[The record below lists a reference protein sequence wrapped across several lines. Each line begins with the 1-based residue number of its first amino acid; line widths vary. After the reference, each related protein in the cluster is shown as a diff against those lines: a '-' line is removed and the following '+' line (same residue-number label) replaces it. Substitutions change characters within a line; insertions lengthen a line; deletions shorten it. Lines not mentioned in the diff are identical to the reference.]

1 MALEHSFFSIMNF
14 RKHLTIWLAV
24 LVVLAAIIATL
35 FYLQA
40 EEAKKLLK
48 ASSAGSAD
56 QTKELIKKVGELIE
70 LPGGETPTVATVTD
84 VEKLKGQAFF
94 AKAQKGDKVLIFEKA
109 GKAVLYRPSTGKIIE
124 YAPINIESQGNKS
137 TIKKIDFKNL
147 TVAIYTAPGK
157 SELAVSSEKKIKDK
171 YPEVN
176 IVTKEEAS
184 SSAYQDNI
192 AIDLV
197 GGKADQAEALAG
209 VVGGRTGAFPEG
221 ELRPDADILII
232 VVK

>member
-1 MALEHSFFSIMNF
+1 MNF
-14 RKHLTIWLAV
+14 RKHLTIWLAI
-24 LVVLAAIIATL
+24 LTILAAIIATL

-48 ASSAGSAD
+48 ASQKTTQD
-56 QTKELIKKVGELIE
+56 DTKDLIKKVSELIE
-70 LPGGETPTVATVTD
+70 LPKGETPTVATVTD
-84 VEKLKGQAFF
+84 LSKLKNQPFF

-109 GKAVLYRPSTGKIIE
+109 GKAVLYRPTTDKIIE

-157 SELAVSSEKKIKDK
+157 SGLAVTAEKKIKDK
-171 YPEVN
+171 YPDVN
-176 IVTKEEAS
+176 IITKEEAS
-184 SSAYQDNI
+184 GSAYIDNL
-192 AIDLV
+192 AVDLA
-197 GGKADQAEALAG
+197 GGKTDQAEALAG
-209 VVGGRTGAFPEG
+209 VVGGKTGAFPEG